1 MNRNNILLINE
12 KILNKRN
19 RNFDCYYI
27 SENISPDDNNFSE
40 THDNK
45 ISLNTSTDDTK
56 QICPVISQTPSK
68 AREREISASIH
79 PIPGFTIEFASPV
92 GSK

>member
-1 MNRNNILLINE
+1 MNRNNILLIYE

-56 QICPVISQTPSK
+56 PICPVISQTPSK
-68 AREREISASIH
+68 ARERERERERDISIN
-79 PIPGFTIEFASPV
+79 
-92 GSK
+92 

>member
-56 QICPVISQTPSK
+56 PICPVISQTPSK
-68 AREREISASIH
+68 ARERERYQHQFIL
-79 PIPGFTIEFASPV
+79 FLV
-92 GSK
+92 LL